1 MSRLVTKAGDVPRRS
16 LWQRIKDVALA
27 DVVVLATGGVKAGDL
42 ERLEELLLAADFGVP
57 TTLALVAEIERLAKR
72 GAVKTDEEFRE
83 ALRAQIE
90 AALRR
95 GRSDPALVHSPVA
108 PTVILVVGVNGAGK
122 TTFIGKLADQ
132 LRREGKRVLLGAG
145 DTFRAGAVD
154 QLRVWAER
162 TGAEF
167 VGSRSGRG
175 SLSSMLCRSDP

>member
-108 PTVILVVGVNGAGK
+108 TTASNSDCALSGSPLHCPLAARNRTTVDVDAFEKSPAL
-122 TTFIGKLADQ
+122 
-132 LRREGKRVLLGAG
+132 
-145 DTFRAGAVD
+145 FRPSFA
-154 QLRVWAER
+154 
-162 TGAEF
+162 
-167 VGSRSGRG
+167 S
-175 SLSSMLCRSDP
+175 